1 MKGEFVDQE
10 NNKDS
15 ANMFTK
21 IHHSPH
27 HPYHHPPPP
36 QNPNFHLS
44 GADETNN
51 RSPASPSGG
60 DRKEAIAPQ
69 PVSARPPPQAA
80 AAASGGSD
88 GASIEVIRRPRG
100 RPPGSKNKP
109 KPAVIITRDS
119 EASMS
124 PYILEVPAGSDLVES
139 VTRFC
144 RKHNTGLCVLNGS
157 GTVSNVTL
165 RQPSSTPGAT
175 VTFHGRFDILS
186 ISATVVPPNASFMYN
201 GTGSAFTISLAGP
214 QGQVVGGA
222 VVGPLLSAGTV
233 YLISATFN
241 NPSYYRFPTEEETRN
256 SGGGGSGG
264 SEGRHPSPQTAVS
277 GGGEGSAAAPEPLY
291 SGHLGSDVIWAPTAR
306 QPPPY

>member
-60 DRKEAIAPQ
+60 DMKEAIAPQ
-69 PVSARPPPQAA
+69 P
-80 AAASGGSD
+80 
-88 GASIEVIRRPRG
+88 
-100 RPPGSKNKP
+100 NKP

-124 PYILEVPAGSDLVES
+124 PYILEVPPGSDLVES

-144 RKHNTGLCVLNGS
+144 RKHKTGLCVLNGS

-186 ISATVVPPNASFMYN
+186 ISATVVPPNAGFMYN

-241 NPSYYRFPTEEETRN
+241 NPSYYRFPTEDETRN

-291 SGHLGSDVIWAPTAR
+291 SGHLASDVIWAPTAR